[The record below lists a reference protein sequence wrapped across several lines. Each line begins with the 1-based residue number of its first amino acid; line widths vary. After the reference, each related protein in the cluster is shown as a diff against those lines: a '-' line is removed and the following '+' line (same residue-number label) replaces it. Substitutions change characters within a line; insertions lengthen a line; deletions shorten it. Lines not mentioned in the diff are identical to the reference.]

1 MNNYLFKYFNRIIFL
16 IKKKILFIVLYFK
29 INKYLRN
36 IIFSSSIKSVKV
48 FNPPNNLLRLGT
60 KYGGWTF
67 VNNFD
72 LTNSTIISCG
82 AGEDISFDI
91 DFINYYSAKVILVD
105 PTPKAIIHYNE
116 VIKKSGQ
123 KKEIDEYSYGK
134 VNSDSY
140 DLTNITKS
148 NLLYINKG
156 IDITSGEAR
165 FYFPKII
172 TNTSNSLIKEGM
184 HDNENYI
191 LVNTITI
198 RDLIVQYDIQ
208 NIAILKLDIEGKE
221 IDVIKDLIIKKIF
234 PKQILVDFD
243 GLFSP
248 SRASINDFKRTH
260 EMLLQKNY
268 KLTHIEG
275 QNYSY
280 AIF

>member
-1 MNNYLFKYFNRIIFL
+1 MNNFFVKYFSRAIFFY
-16 IKKKILFIVLYFK
+16 KKKIFFTVLYFK
-29 INKYLRN
+29 INKFFRN
-36 IIFSSSIKSVKV
+36 IIFSSSIKSIKV
-48 FNPPNNLLRLGT
+48 LKPSSNLLRLGT

-67 VNNFD
+67 LNIQD
-72 LTNSTIISCG
+72 LRNSKIISCG

-91 DFINYYSAKVILVD
+91 DFINYYNAKVILVD

-123 KKEIDEYSYGK
+123 KKKIDQYSYGK

-140 DLTNITKS
+140 DLTHITKS

-156 IDITSGEAR
+156 IDITSGQAR

-172 TNTSNSLIKEGM
+172 TNTSNSLIKDGM

-198 RDLIVQYDIQ
+198 RDLMVQYDIQ

-234 PKQILVDFD
+234 PKQILIDFD
-243 GLFSP
+243 GLLFP
-248 SRASINDFKRTH
+248 SRASINDFKCTH
-260 EMLLQKNY
+260 EMLLQNNY
-268 KLTHIEG
+268 KLINIEG
-275 QNYSY
+275 HNYSY